1 MPQSCHDSDLGI
13 NFLTEI
19 SPHEVSWDEHRSDAE
34 SVKILYNYSVELS
47 KYAERINACSG
58 ILKFG
63 VNPDQGKLVLKQA
76 FFCRVRHCPVCQWR
90 RSLLWRAVMF
100 QQLPSIQERFPTHRW
115 VFLTLTVKNPPVTE
129 LRDTLKHMN
138 DSWQRL
144 IQTKRFKS
152 GVAGFLRTT
161 EVTRG
166 NDGDMMAHPHFH
178 ALLLVKPS
186 YFKGQGYIKQ
196 ADWVEMWAKALR
208 ADYLPS
214 VNVKAVKA
222 TLMKKDASNSIK
234 QSETLKYSVKPSDLA
249 LERDKGAWLHEM
261 TKQVHKMRF
270 IATGGVLKGILKP
283 EDEITT
289 EEMIS
294 SSEEVQDVGESRVAF
309 QFKPEYR
316 KYVYAPKYNEYAD

>member
-1 MPQSCHDSDLGI
+1 
-13 NFLTEI
+13 
-19 SPHEVSWDEHRSDAE
+19 
-34 SVKILYNYSVELS
+34 
-47 KYAERINACSG
+47 
-58 ILKFG
+58 
-63 VNPDQGKLVLKQA
+63 
-76 FFCRVRHCPVCQWR
+76 
-90 RSLLWRAVMF
+90 
-100 QQLPSIQERFPTHRW
+100 
-115 VFLTLTVKNPPVTE
+115 
-129 LRDTLKHMN
+129 
-138 DSWQRL
+138 
-144 IQTKRFKS
+144 
-152 GVAGFLRTT
+152 
-161 EVTRG
+161 
-166 NDGDMMAHPHFH
+166 MMAHPHFH

-222 TLMKKDASNSIK
+222 TLDEKGRK
-234 QSETLKYSVKPSDLA
+234 QLDKAICETLKYSVKPSDLA

-294 SSEEVQDVGESRVAF
+294 SSE
-309 QFKPEYR
+309 KYR
-316 KYVYAPKYNEYAD
+316 TLENREWHFSSSLNIENMFMRQNITNMQTNFF

>member
-1 MPQSCHDSDLGI
+1 
-13 NFLTEI
+13 
-19 SPHEVSWDEHRSDAE
+19 
-34 SVKILYNYSVELS
+34 
-47 KYAERINACSG
+47 
-58 ILKFG
+58 
-63 VNPDQGKLVLKQA
+63 
-76 FFCRVRHCPVCQWR
+76 
-90 RSLLWRAVMF
+90 
-100 QQLPSIQERFPTHRW
+100 
-115 VFLTLTVKNPPVTE
+115 
-129 LRDTLKHMN
+129 
-138 DSWQRL
+138 
-144 IQTKRFKS
+144 
-152 GVAGFLRTT
+152 
-161 EVTRG
+161 
-166 NDGDMMAHPHFH
+166 
-178 ALLLVKPS
+178 
-186 YFKGQGYIKQ
+186 
-196 ADWVEMWAKALR
+196 MWAKALR

-234 QSETLKYSVKPSDLA
+234 HQKTLKYSVKPSDLA

>member
-1 MPQSCHDSDLGI
+1 
-13 NFLTEI
+13 
-19 SPHEVSWDEHRSDAE
+19 
-34 SVKILYNYSVELS
+34 
-47 KYAERINACSG
+47 
-58 ILKFG
+58 
-63 VNPDQGKLVLKQA
+63 
-76 FFCRVRHCPVCQWR
+76 
-90 RSLLWRAVMF
+90 
-100 QQLPSIQERFPTHRW
+100 
-115 VFLTLTVKNPPVTE
+115 
-129 LRDTLKHMN
+129 
-138 DSWQRL
+138 
-144 IQTKRFKS
+144 
-152 GVAGFLRTT
+152 
-161 EVTRG
+161 
-166 NDGDMMAHPHFH
+166 MMAHPHFH

-196 ADWVEMWAKALR
+196 GDWVEMWSKALR

-222 TLMKKDASNSIK
+222 TLDEKGRK
-234 QSETLKYSVKPSDLA
+234 QLDKVIRETLKYSVKPSDLA

-294 SSEEVQDVGESRVAF
+294 SSEEVQDVGEARVAF
-309 QFKPEYR
+309 QFRPEYR